1 MKKIINGSRYDTETA
16 KRLGWWESGPDIR
29 DLFYC
34 SETLY
39 RTKSGKYFLHGE
51 GGPGTAY
58 GNRPNGEQIIPIAED
73 AAKAWAEEHMSG
85 DDYEVAFGAVDDDI
99 TQVAAYLNSSLLNKL
114 DAYKAEHNMSRNEI
128 IIAALRAYL

>member
-58 GNRPNGEQIIPIAED
+58 GNSPNGEQIIPIAED

>member
-73 AAKAWAEEHMSG
+73 AAKAWAEEHMDG
-85 DDYEVAFGAVDDDI
+85 DDYEAAFGAVDDDI
-99 TQVAAYLNSSLLNKL
+99 TQVAAYLNSGLLNKL
-114 DAYKAEHNMSRNEI
+114 DAYKAERKMSRNEI